1 MKGNK
6 PEDHTKGSLEPQTIT
21 LCGVQG
27 CCPTVTVH
35 AENVVI
41 TDDNGGKVTLTI
53 PEFTALQNIKQ

>member
-6 PEDHTKGSLEPQTIT
+6 PEDEAKGALEPQTFT

-27 CCPTVTVH
+27 CCPTVTVN

-41 TDDNGGKVTLTI
+41 TDDFGGKVTLSI
-53 PEFTALQNIKQ
+53 PEFAELQNIKQ